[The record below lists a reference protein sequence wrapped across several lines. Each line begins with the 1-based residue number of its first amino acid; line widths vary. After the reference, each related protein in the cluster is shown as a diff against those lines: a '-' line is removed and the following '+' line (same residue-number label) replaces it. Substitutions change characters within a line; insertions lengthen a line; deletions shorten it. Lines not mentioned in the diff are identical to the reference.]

1 MAEQQG
7 RRQQQDYVR
16 LDEFLSLEDWQR
28 LGATNSNRERCTYLC
43 DVLYR
48 RLQLRLPTE
57 QTYAAMVSVVS
68 CVDQASG
75 DKGTQAWSLH
85 VLLQEL
91 KATWRSTCTRLKKW
105 HKDPTTLL
113 PCLPA
118 GFEDLP
124 EEIQAAHGSTRP
136 ADPASR
142 PIRADAVAAEASQVR
157 LRQTHAEHPNNPR
170 NNLIAQNQVAQS
182 MAIMQLLQH
191 AQQPPQGLHNLQLF
205 PQNMRAPQRQAGRA
219 QGLTS
224 GLAAGALESGTPHV
238 ATAKALMDSPW
249 NEANKPE
256 EEEGKAPRASSSLG
270 PEKGNKVEEVKA
282 QRPEKGNQVEEAEE
296 KLVSAITGHTSEEK
310 TSQAITNAETLQSK
324 NKRDGQKEADADWK
338 ERPMKRPAQCKSMK
352 RPASSKP
359 MAKPAKVCAE
369 AAPQANKP
377 NFAFE
382 AKSWGS
388 CRSEYYRDKSYI
400 RYWDTQDSKWRMII
414 GSTDQTNH
422 ALICEKLI
430 PYVKQGKGRA
440 CSRSAQS
447 YFEREQKLSMGTA
460 YLRQ

>member
-1 MAEQQG
+1 MW
-7 RRQQQDYVR
+7 RP
-16 LDEFLSLEDWQR
+16 
-28 LGATNSNRERCTYLC
+28 
-43 DVLYR
+43 R
-48 RLQLRLPTE
+48 RL
-57 QTYAAMVSVVS
+57 
-68 CVDQASG
+68 C
-75 DKGTQAWSLH
+75 
-85 VLLQEL
+85 
-91 KATWRSTCTRLKKW
+91 
-105 HKDPTTLL
+105 
-113 PCLPA
+113 
-118 GFEDLP
+118 
-124 EEIQAAHGSTRP
+124 
-136 ADPASR
+136 
-142 PIRADAVAAEASQVR
+142 
-157 LRQTHAEHPNNPR
+157 
-170 NNLIAQNQVAQS
+170 
-182 MAIMQLLQH
+182 
-191 AQQPPQGLHNLQLF
+191 
-205 PQNMRAPQRQAGRA
+205 
-219 QGLTS
+219 
-224 GLAAGALESGTPHV
+224 
-238 ATAKALMDSPW
+238 SPW

-324 NKRDGQKEADADWK
+324 NKRDGQKEADADGK